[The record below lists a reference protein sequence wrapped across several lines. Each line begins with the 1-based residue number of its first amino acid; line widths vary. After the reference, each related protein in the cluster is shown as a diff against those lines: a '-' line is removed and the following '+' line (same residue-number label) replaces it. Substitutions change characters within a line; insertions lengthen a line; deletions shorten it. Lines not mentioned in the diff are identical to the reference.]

1 MDALTILRQQY
12 KECNEWLGAT
22 MEGVTLDQAHW
33 TRPVQRI
40 HWAPPTFML

>member
-22 MEGVTLDQAHW
+22 MEGVTPDQAHW
-33 TRPVQRI
+33 NPAGSANPLGAT
-40 HWAPPTFML
+40 